1 MDLNAV
7 RTFVAVADAGQFQKA
22 AVDLA
27 LTQQAVSKRVATLER
42 DIGVRLLT
50 RTPRGAELTI
60 DGQAFL
66 SHARTLL
73 QAEERAIAS
82 VRPGSR
88 ALRVDVVGRRAS
100 LAGHLRD
107 FHRAHPGIALDV
119 VTLPGSSE
127 AIAAVR
133 DGVIDATFRAVTMPG
148 QHIPAGIE
156 SAPVHD
162 EPIHLF
168 TGPAHP
174 FARATA
180 VTPAQLA
187 GHRIWMPGNVP
198 GAEWTVYYDALAA
211 DFGLTIETTGP
222 NFGVEALI
230 DTIAASSTLAT
241 FLGTQ
246 TPLVWPAGYDMRL
259 IPLRDP
265 TPVYPH
271 SVLWRADNP
280 HPALTALRAYL
291 ASVHHDP
298 PDGEIWT
305 PVWARR
311 ATNGSSD
318 PQRPPQRRPGPVRRS

>member
-7 RTFVAVADAGQFQKA
+7 RTFVAVADACQFQKA

-42 DIGVRLLT
+42 DLGVRLLT

-66 SHARTLL
+66 AHARTLI
-73 QAEERAIAS
+73 QAEERARSS

-88 ALRVDVVGRRAS
+88 ALRVDVVGRRVS
-100 LAGHLRD
+100 LAGVLRE
-107 FHRAHPGIALDV
+107 FHRAHPSVALDV
-119 VTLPGSSE
+119 VILPGSEE
-127 AIAAVR
+127 AVAAVR

-148 QHIPAGIE
+148 QRIPDGIE
-156 SAPVHD
+156 ITPVHD
-162 EPIHLF
+162 EPLHLF

-174 FARATA
+174 FAGASA

-198 GAEWTVYYDALAA
+198 GAEWTAYYEALAA
-211 DFGLTIETTGP
+211 DFGLTIEATGP

-230 DTIAASSTLAT
+230 DTIAASPTLAT

-246 TPLVWPAGYDMRL
+246 TPLVRPAGYDMRL
-259 IPLRDP
+259 IALRDP

-271 SVLWRADNP
+271 SLLWRADNP
-280 HPALTALRAYL
+280 HPALTALREHFT
-291 ASVHHDP
+291 SVRREP
-298 PDGEIWT
+298 PGGEIWT
-305 PVWARR
+305 PTWARR
-311 ATNGSSD
+311 G
-318 PQRPPQRRPGPVRRS
+318 

>member
-1 MDLNAV
+1 VADVDLNAV

-42 DIGVRLLT
+42 EVGVRLLT

-66 SHARTLL
+66 SHARALL
-73 QAEERAIAS
+73 QAEERARDS

-88 ALRVDVVGRRAS
+88 ALRIDVVGRRVS
-100 LAGHLRD
+100 LAGHLRG

-119 VTLPGSSE
+119 VTLPGSEE
-127 AIAAVR
+127 ALAAVR

-148 QHIPAGIE
+148 QRIPDGIE
-156 SAPVHD
+156 STPVHD

-174 FARATA
+174 FARAAA

-198 GAEWTVYYDALAA
+198 GAEWTAYYDALAA
-211 DFGLTIETTGP
+211 DFGLTIEATGP

-230 DTIAASSTLAT
+230 DTIAGSSTLAT
-241 FLGTQ
+241 FLGPQ
-246 TPLVWPAGYDMRL
+246 TPIVWPAGYDMRL

-265 TPVYPH
+265 APVYPH
-271 SVLWRADNP
+271 SILWRADNP
-280 HPALTALRAYL
+280 HPALTTLRGYFAAL
-291 ASVHHDP
+291 HHEHL
-298 PDGEIWT
+298 DGEIWT
-305 PVWARR
+305 PAWAQRV
-311 ATNGSSD
+311 TNGSS
-318 PQRPPQRRPGPVRRS
+318 GPR

>member
-1 MDLNAV
+1 MARVAGVDLNAV

-42 DIGVRLLT
+42 EIGVRLLT

-66 SHARTLL
+66 SHARALL
-73 QAEERAIAS
+73 QAEERARAS

-88 ALRVDVVGRRAS
+88 ALRIDVVGRRVS
-100 LAGHLRD
+100 LAGFLRD
-107 FHRAHPGIALDV
+107 FHRAHPGIALDI
-119 VTLPGSSE
+119 VTLPGAEE
-127 AIAAVR
+127 AVAAVR

-148 QHIPAGIE
+148 QRIPDGIE
-156 SAPVHD
+156 FTPVHD

-168 TGPAHP
+168 TGPSHP
-174 FARATA
+174 IARADA
-180 VTPAQLA
+180 VSPAQLA

-198 GAEWTVYYDALAA
+198 GAEWTAYYDALAA
-211 DFGLTIETTGP
+211 DFGLSIEATGP

-271 SVLWRADNP
+271 SILWRADNP
-280 HPALTALRAYL
+280 HPALTAVREYL
-291 ASVHHDP
+291 ANVHHDP
-298 PDGEIWT
+298 PDGEVWT
-305 PVWARR
+305 PQWAHRS
-311 ATNGSSD
+311 TNGSS
-318 PQRPPQRRPGPVRRS
+318 GPR